1 MDGIFLFNKP
11 ILWTSHDAVD
21 FFRRRLGQRKVGHA
35 GALDPMATGLLMIL
49 AGKAT
54 KSSVELS
61 GLDKDYRGVMTL
73 GVTTDSQDFEGR
85 ILSESGYDSVT
96 KERLK
101 AAFAALEGETLQTP
115 PSFSSVKT
123 KGKKLYEWA
132 RKGVSVATQARR
144 VRVTKFTLGAFT
156 APDAQFF
163 LSCSKGTY
171 VRALCDDVGKA
182 LGCGAALSALERTRI
197 GRFHLEG
204 ALAREEVAAA
214 STDALE
220 KRLLRP

>member
-96 KERLK
+96 KERLE

-123 KGKKLYEWA
+123 KGKKLYFI
-132 RKGVSVATQARR
+132 K
-144 VRVTKFTLGAFT
+144 KFKDIFRGKKTS
-156 APDAQFF
+156 F
-163 LSCSKGTY
+163 L
-171 VRALCDDVGKA
+171 
-182 LGCGAALSALERTRI
+182 
-197 GRFHLEG
+197 RFN
-204 ALAREEVAAA
+204 
-214 STDALE
+214 
-220 KRLLRP
+220 